1 MKFERKHALLLLGV
15 AVWNVFTFST
25 FAKNLYAAYD
35 RGEDRPAGYWIA
47 HIVLIVVNF
56 AIAGVLARLG
66 WRALKAS
73 TAPETEQRAPEAVDR
88 TGA

>member
-15 AVWNVFTFST
+15 AAWNVFTFST

-66 WRALKAS
+66 WKALRS
-73 TAPETEQRAPEAVDR
+73 TAPEAELAERR
-88 TGA
+88 

>member
-25 FAKNLYAAYD
+25 FAQNLYAAYD
-35 RGEDRPAGYWIA
+35 RGEDRPTGYWIA

-66 WRALKAS
+66 WKALRRA
-73 TAPETEQRAPEAVDR
+73 EEPEAELAER
-88 TGA
+88 S